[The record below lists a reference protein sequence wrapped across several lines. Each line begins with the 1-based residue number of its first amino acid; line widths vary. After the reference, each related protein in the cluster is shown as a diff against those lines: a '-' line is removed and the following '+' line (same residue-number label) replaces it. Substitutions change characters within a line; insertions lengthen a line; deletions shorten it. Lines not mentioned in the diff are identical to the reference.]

1 VAFTLNLFAQANVGG
16 GRAEVIFSV
25 GGVLRTVQARAMER
39 NRLIC
44 GEALAALRKIPASAA
59 QLVIA
64 DLPYFQVLERTW
76 DGIGR
81 MRTDT
86 SSGR

>member
-1 VAFTLNLFAQANVGG
+1 
-16 GRAEVIFSV
+16 
-25 GGVLRTVQARAMER
+25 MER

-44 GEALAALRKIPASAA
+44 GEALAALRKIPAAA

>member
-1 VAFTLNLFAQANVGG
+1 
-16 GRAEVIFSV
+16 
-25 GGVLRTVQARAMER
+25 MER